1 MSDNEERSVLLS
13 VLAGIGIG
21 AIVGAV
27 VALLLAPKSGQET
40 REDLAKAIEKLK
52 ESVSDLSHRIKPALE
67 TVAST
72 IRQKAAGGGE
82 AGEAVEHAPEQ
93 AQA

>member
-1 MSDNEERSVLLS
+1 MSDNEDRSVLLS

-27 VALLLAPKSGQET
+27 IGLLFAPKSGQET
-40 REDLAKAIEKLK
+40 REDLAKAVERLK
-52 ESVSDLSHRIKPALE
+52 ESVADLSHRIKPALE

-72 IRQKAAGGGE
+72 IRQKAGIGVAAE
-82 AGEAVEHAPEQ
+82 AEENAPEQ

>member
-1 MSDNEERSVLLS
+1 MSDNEDRSVLLS

-27 VALLLAPKSGQET
+27 VGLLFAPKSGQET
-40 REDLAKAIEKLK
+40 REELGKAVERLK
-52 ESVSDLSHRIKPALE
+52 ESVADLSHRIKPALE

-72 IRQKAAGGGE
+72 IRQKAAGEEAAE
-82 AGEAVEHAPEQ
+82 AGENVPEQ

>member
-1 MSDNEERSVLLS
+1 MSDNENRSVLLS

-27 VALLLAPKSGQET
+27 VGLLFAPKSGEET
-40 REDLAKAIEKLK
+40 REELAKALEKLK
-52 ESVSDLSHRIKPALE
+52 ESVTELSHRIKPALD
-67 TVAST
+67 TVATT
-72 IRQKAAGGGE
+72 IRQKASGAEAAE
-82 AGEAVEHAPEQ
+82 AGENVAEQ

>member
-1 MSDNEERSVLLS
+1 MSDNEDRSVLLS

-27 VALLLAPKSGQET
+27 VGLLLAPKAGAET

-52 ESVSDLSHRIKPALE
+52 ESVADLTHRIKPALE
-67 TVAST
+67 TAAAT
-72 IRQKAAGGGE
+72 IRQKAAGGEPTE
-82 AGEAVEHAPEQ
+82 AGEHAPEQ